1 MVREVWWERIHW
13 TEESG
18 GLQSMGLQR
27 VTLDCVTNTFIF
39 RGTGRSQVEMWA
51 ALHINRAKPFQ
62 GRKPGP
68 GRIPDKPMGCSVNP
82 RRSGR

>member
-1 MVREVWWERIHW
+1 MVREVWWERTLW

-18 GLQSMGLQR
+18 GLQSMGSQR
-27 VTLDCVTNTFIF
+27 VTLDCVTKTLIF

-51 ALHINRAKPFQ
+51 GMHISRVKPFQ

-68 GRIPDKPMGCSVNP
+68 GRIPDKPKG
-82 RRSGR
+82 

>member
-1 MVREVWWERIHW
+1 MVREVWWERIQW

-18 GLQSMGLQR
+18 GLQSMGSQR

-51 ALHINRAKPFQ
+51 GMHISRVKPFR

-68 GRIPDKPMGCSVNP
+68 GRIPDKPKG
-82 RRSGR
+82 